1 MSQIGF
7 VVPGRLNQLTGG
19 YLYDRHIIEGL
30 RARGRAV
37 KVIEL
42 SENNQSAAFSEL
54 GAGTRTIIDGLAF
67 RAVEKLARAEARRL
81 RLIALVHHPLAE
93 ETGLSRAAV
102 ECAARLE
109 AEMLPL
115 FQGVVCPSRKTAA
128 AIRSYG
134 VRPERI
140 AVIPPGTAKPT
151 FYRRRRSGRPV
162 LLCVASL
169 VPRKGHRVLV
179 EALARVRD
187 LDWRLLC
194 IGSLERDAATVCE
207 IRRTITA
214 FRLGRRVRLGG
225 ERPPEAIARAY
236 QAADIFVLPSF
247 HEGYGMAYAE
257 AMAHGLPVIA
267 TTAGAIPETVPRR
280 AGLLVRAGDSICL
293 ARALRRVL
301 ADSSA
306 AARLAAGSRA
316 TGDRLPD
323 WTIAAEQWE
332 AALDRFSALSLPP

>member
-1 MSQIGF
+1 MSQIAF
-7 VVPGRLNQLTGG
+7 VIPGRLNQLTGG

-30 RARGRAV
+30 RVRGRAV

-42 SENNQSAAFSEL
+42 SEINQSAVFSEL
-54 GAGTRTIIDGLAF
+54 AAGTRTIIDGLAF
-67 RAVEKLARAEARRL
+67 PAFEKLAKEEAHRL

-93 ETGLSRAAV
+93 ETGLSRAAI

-115 FQGVVCPSRKTAA
+115 FRGVVCPSRKTAA
-128 AIRSYG
+128 AMRCYG

-140 AVIPPGTAKPT
+140 AVIPPGTAQPT
-151 FYRRRRSGRPV
+151 SYRRRRSGRPV

-187 LDWRLLC
+187 LEWRLLC
-194 IGSLERDAATVCE
+194 IGSLERDAATVWE
-207 IRRTITA
+207 VRRTITA
-214 FRLGRRVRLGG
+214 FRLERRVILRG
-225 ERPPEAIARAY
+225 ERPPEAVARAY
-236 QAADIFVLPSF
+236 QRADIFVLPSF

-257 AMAHGLPVIA
+257 AMAHGLPIIA

-280 AGLLVRAGDSICL
+280 AGLLVRAGDVIGL

-301 ADSSA
+301 ADASA
-306 AARLAAGSRA
+306 AARLAVGSRA
-316 TGDRLPD
+316 AGARLPN
-323 WTIAAEQWE
+323 WPIAAEQWDAAIDRF
-332 AALDRFSALSLPP
+332 AALPLPP